1 MNETILV
8 LNSGSS
14 SIKFGLYQTEH
25 KCLSIICQGK
35 IEINGSSSLF
45 QVKDDRDTP
54 LQNKHT
60 HVSCHENAIEILLK
74 WLETYTSGQQLVAI
88 GHRVVHGGTK
98 FDRPALVNEQTIE
111 WLQQLI
117 PLAPLHQPDN
127 LAGIKVLQ
135 NLQPGL
141 RQVVCFDTTF
151 HRTMPDEEQIYALP
165 SYLTDKGIRRYGFHG
180 LSYEYIAKILPNHMG
195 DRAEGRI
202 VVAHLGNGASL
213 CALKHRRS
221 VATTMG
227 FTPLEGLPMGTR
239 SGNIDPAVL
248 LYLMREQRMDYDDL
262 TELLHFHSGLLG
274 ISGISADMRTLLAS
288 EDPRAKQAVDLFVW
302 QVCRHIGAMAAT
314 LEGIDGLVFTAGIGE
329 HAPQIRTRICARLK
343 WLAIELDES
352 ANQANATCISTIGSH
367 VNVLVLPTDEEIIIA
382 HHTLQLITE

>member
-1 MNETILV
+1 VNKTILV
-8 LNSGSS
+8 LNGGSS

-35 IEINGSSSLF
+35 IEISGTSSLF
-45 QVKDDRDTP
+45 QVKDDQNNP
-54 LQNKHT
+54 LQNKHI
-60 HVSCHENAIEILLK
+60 HVPCHKNAIEIILK
-74 WLETYTSGQQLVAI
+74 WLETHTSGQQLVAI

-111 WLQQLI
+111 LLQQLI

-127 LAGIKVLQ
+127 LVGIKVLQ
-135 NLQPGL
+135 DLQPSL

-165 SYLTDKGIRRYGFHG
+165 RNLTDNGVRRYGFHG
-180 LSYEYIAKILPNHMG
+180 LSYEYIAQILPTHMG

-248 LYLMREQRMDYDDL
+248 LYLMREQRMDYDEL
-262 TELLHFHSGLLG
+262 TELLHCHSGMLG
-274 ISGISADMRTLLAS
+274 TSGISADMRTLLAS
-288 EDPRAKQAVDLFVW
+288 NDTCAKQAIDLFVW
-302 QVCRHIGAMAAT
+302 QVCRHIGAMVAT

-329 HAPQIRTRICARLK
+329 HAPQIRAQICARLK
-343 WLAIELDES
+343 WLSIELDES
-352 ANQANATCISTIGSH
+352 ANQANATCISTIDGH

-382 HHTLQLITE
+382 RHTLQLITE

>member
-1 MNETILV
+1 VNETILV

-35 IEINGSSSLF
+35 IEVNGSSSLF

-54 LQNKHT
+54 LQNKHI

-180 LSYEYIAKILPNHMG
+180 LSYEYIAQILPNHMG

>member
-1 MNETILV
+1 VNETILV

-35 IEINGSSSLF
+35 IEVNGSSSLF

-54 LQNKHT
+54 LQNKHI

-111 WLQQLI
+111 WLQQLV

-180 LSYEYIAKILPNHMG
+180 LSYEYIAQILPNHMG

>member
-1 MNETILV
+1 VNETILV
-8 LNSGSS
+8 INSGSS

-25 KCLSIICQGK
+25 KCLSRICQGK

-45 QVKDDRDTP
+45 QVKDDLDHL
-54 LQNKHT
+54 LQNKHI

-111 WLQQLI
+111 WLQQLV

-180 LSYEYIAKILPNHMG
+180 LSYEYIAQILPNHMG

-213 CALKHRRS
+213 CALNHRRS

-302 QVCRHIGAMAAT
+302 QVCRHIGAMVAT
-314 LEGIDGLVFTAGIGE
+314 LEGIDGLIFTAGIGE

-382 HHTLQLITE
+382 HHTLQFITE